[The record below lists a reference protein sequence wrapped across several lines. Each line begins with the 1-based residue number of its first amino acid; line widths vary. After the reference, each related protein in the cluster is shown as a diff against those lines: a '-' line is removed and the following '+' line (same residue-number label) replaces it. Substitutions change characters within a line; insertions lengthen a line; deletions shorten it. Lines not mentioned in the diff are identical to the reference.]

1 MGIMLT
7 IGGMHI
13 HDDVFERCGH
23 FLIVF
28 AGASSMY
35 AMVNYYLRLKKLL
48 RQDGQGYH
56 DQFAPSVVV
65 VALVVVTI
73 TLMLPSSTS
82 HDL

>member
-35 AMVNYYLRLKKLL
+35 AMVNYY
-48 RQDGQGYH
+48 
-56 DQFAPSVVV
+56 AIEE
-65 VALVVVTI
+65 VAETRRARV
-73 TLMLPSSTS
+73 S
-82 HDL
+82 